1 MKLLAIET
9 ATEGCS
15 AALWCEGQILHREQE
30 APRAHGQLI
39 LPMMQAVLDEADVSL
54 GAVDALAFGRGPGAF
69 TGLRMAC
76 AVIQGV
82 AFARDLPVVPVSTL
96 AALAQRALD
105 QVAELPVMAALD
117 ARMGEVYWAMYA
129 ADAQGLAMLGAL
141 PEQVSAPEQLAYPSG
156 EAYQAIGRGWQTYG
170 SVLAASMGQEPRY
183 LAANSL
189 PRAHEVA
196 RLAVRD
202 FAQGL
207 AVSAD
212 QAMPVY
218 LRDQVVKTP

>member
-15 AALWCEGQILHREQE
+15 AALWCEGEILHREQE
-30 APRAHGQLI
+30 APRAHGRLI
-39 LPMMQAVLDEADVSL
+39 LPMMQAVLDEAGVDL

-96 AALAQRALD
+96 ASLAQRALD
-105 QVAELPVMAALD
+105 QAPELPVMAALD
-117 ARMGEVYWAMYA
+117 ARMGEVYWAMYG
-129 ADAQGLAMLGAL
+129 ADVEGLAMLGSL
-141 PEQVSAPEQLAYPSG
+141 PEQVSAPDQLADQSG
-156 EAYQAIGRGWQTYG
+156 QAYQAIGRGWQTYG
-170 SVLAASMGQEPRY
+170 AVLAASMGQEPQN
-183 LAANSL
+183 LAANLL

-207 AVSAD
+207 GVSAD
-212 QAMPVY
+212 EAMPVY
-218 LRDQVVKTP
+218 LRDQVVKTR